1 MNLIRLLTRKNALEQ
16 SRIETTP
23 LDPIGDG
30 EALLVIHKVAL
41 TTNNITYA
49 AFGDAMQYWN
59 FFPSDDPAQWGR
71 VPVWGFATVVESNA
85 AGLAEGE
92 RLYDYL
98 PMADELVI
106 EYVVW

>member
-41 TTNNITYA
+41 TTNNITSA

-59 FFPSDDPAQWGR
+59 FFPTGQPEWGHIPA
-71 VPVWGFATVVESNA
+71 WGFADVMASNVL
-85 AGLAEGE
+85 GVQVG
-92 RLYDYL
+92 
-98 PMADELVI
+98 
-106 EYVVW
+106 